1 MAKQTATLTCSRLEA
16 ENTKNEEC
24 QISFKTNFRKKN
36 IQTIKQNLNQILPSE
51 IYKHTFKC
59 IWMCTKK

>member
-1 MAKQTATLTCSRLEA
+1 MAKQTATLTYSRLEA

-59 IWMCTKK
+59 I